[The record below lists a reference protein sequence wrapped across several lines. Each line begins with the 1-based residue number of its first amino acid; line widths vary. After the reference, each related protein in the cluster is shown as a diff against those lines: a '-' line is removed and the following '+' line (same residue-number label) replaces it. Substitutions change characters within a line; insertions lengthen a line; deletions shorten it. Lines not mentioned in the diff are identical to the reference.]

1 MLIMLKKS
9 RIRGLR
15 LILNFQ
21 TEHKWR
27 WYGNNDLYFYNY
39 YYYYYFAITGNR
51 VKVQYDSSIRN
62 VTVRNAKCLR
72 RLVTNEVAALERHMI
87 LSSHMTFVFA
97 KMTASVTATTI
108 YLCTVFIVLFNE
120 YVDSQDTDAQV
131 RRFAK

>member
-1 MLIMLKKS
+1 MATMIYIFTIISM
-9 RIRGLR
+9 
-15 LILNFQ
+15 FFC
-21 TEHKWR
+21 
-27 WYGNNDLYFYNY
+27 NNR
-39 YYYYYFAITGNR
+39 GNR
-51 VKVQYDSSIRN
+51 VKVQYNSIIIH
-62 VTVRNAKCLR
+62 VKVRNAKCLR

-87 LSSHMTFVFA
+87 LESHDLVLA